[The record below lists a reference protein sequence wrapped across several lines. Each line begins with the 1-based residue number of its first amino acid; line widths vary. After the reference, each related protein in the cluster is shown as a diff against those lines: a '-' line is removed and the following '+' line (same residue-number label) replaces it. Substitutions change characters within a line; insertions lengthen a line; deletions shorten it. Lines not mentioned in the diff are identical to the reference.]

1 MSHRLVKQPSCR
13 LLFNS
18 FTQSFENVSNKSA
31 TKKRYGSTVPYKP
44 QKILQRF
51 YRLFDTPALFK
62 RRFNGRTV
70 LKYGAP
76 RIVFGT
82 FRRYGNA
89 VELPCYGSKTGTLFC
104 PLLYAC
110 VLTFSWSDQKLQLH
124 LLAQWCFF
132 CLAKCHYSVAMKLS
146 KPGKWHMHLG

>member
-1 MSHRLVKQPSCR
+1 MSHRLAKQRSRR

-18 FTQSFENVSNKSA
+18 FAQSFENFSNKSA
-31 TKKRYGSTVPYKP
+31 TKKNGTGRPYRINRKKYCNGFTVYLIRP
-44 QKILQRF
+44 
-51 YRLFDTPALFK
+51 

-70 LKYGAP
+70 LKYGPP

-104 PLLYAC
+104 PLLYTSSNCTDTRLKLPHSLSGTCETTA
-110 VLTFSWSDQKLQLH
+110 QKE
-124 LLAQWCFF
+124 
-132 CLAKCHYSVAMKLS
+132 
-146 KPGKWHMHLG
+146 GKTMDWK

>member
-1 MSHRLVKQPSCR
+1 MP
-13 LLFNS
+13 
-18 FTQSFENVSNKSA
+18 
-31 TKKRYGSTVPYKP
+31 
-44 QKILQRF
+44 
-51 YRLFDTPALFK
+51 FK

-104 PLLYAC
+104 PLLYINPAKLNN
-110 VLTFSWSDQKLQLH
+110 VELSSTKGTKQAEGVIDLTRATTKSDNEEGRRRS
-124 LLAQWCFF
+124 A
-132 CLAKCHYSVAMKLS
+132 A
-146 KPGKWHMHLG
+146 